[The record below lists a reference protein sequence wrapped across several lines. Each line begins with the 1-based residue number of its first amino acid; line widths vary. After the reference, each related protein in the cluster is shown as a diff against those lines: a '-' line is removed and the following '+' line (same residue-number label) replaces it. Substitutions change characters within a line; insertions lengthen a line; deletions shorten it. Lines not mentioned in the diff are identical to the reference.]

1 MKLKILVFRKK
12 TLELLLFITLVI
24 MLIAIFILLYSKPK
38 FTQDVFISNLD
49 KAIYYDFDGDGK
61 NDLLYF
67 KNNNSNYVI
76 EIKMNN
82 EIYPLE
88 CKKNLPLASK
98 TNSSVSPNI
107 KIFDISRD
115 KKPEIF
121 IQSSDDT
128 KTLQHVFTFNNG
140 TFDDI
145 FCSNANILGFLDYK
159 NNKTPKFVSASLTNS
174 KLEIGFYMISNNKLQ
189 NYSFN
194 PANLPGKNSIV
205 QFISYLESLPYD
217 EAYKPYVF
225 FDNLSGDDLYPIGKI
240 SAECSAVKF
249 LDGFFYDDKW
259 NKDGSISEIKWVIN
273 LKGTLKGEGNLSKNY
288 TLKITLTADP
298 NQNNEFKI
306 SLLSF

>member
-12 TLELLLFITLVI
+12 ILELILFIVLI
-24 MLIAIFILLYSKPK
+24 IILIAVFIALYLKPK

-61 NDLLYF
+61 NDILYL
-67 KNNNSNYVI
+67 KNSNSNYTL

-88 CKKNLPLASK
+88 CKKNLPIVSK
-98 TNSSVSPNI
+98 NNSNSSPNI

-115 KKPEIF
+115 RKPEIF
-121 IQSSDDT
+121 IQSSDD
-128 KTLQHVFTFNNG
+128 KNSLQHVFTFNKG
-140 TFDDI
+140 VYEDI
-145 FCSNANILGFLDYK
+145 FCSNGNILGFLDYK
-159 NNKTPKFVSASLTNS
+159 NNKTPKFVSASLINS
-174 KLEIGFYMISNNKLQ
+174 RLEIGFYMLSNNKLQ
-189 NYSFN
+189 SYSFN
-194 PANLPGKNSIV
+194 SINLPGKNSMI

-225 FDNLSGDDLYPIGKI
+225 FDSLIGDDLYPIGKI
-240 SAECSAVKF
+240 SAECSTVKF
-249 LDGFFYDDKW
+249 LDGFFYDTKW
-259 NKDGSISEIKWVIN
+259 NKDGSISEIKWVID

-288 TLKITLTADP
+288 TLKITLNTDP

-306 SLLSF
+306 SLVSF